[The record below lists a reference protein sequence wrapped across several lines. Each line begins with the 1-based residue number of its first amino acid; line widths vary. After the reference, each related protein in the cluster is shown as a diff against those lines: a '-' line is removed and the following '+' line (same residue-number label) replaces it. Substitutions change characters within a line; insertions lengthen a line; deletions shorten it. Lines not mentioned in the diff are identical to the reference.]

1 MKSETVNL
9 DFEARGS
16 GTPVVLLHGFPFNR
30 RIWEDVNA
38 LLDEDLRL
46 ILPDLRGH
54 GRSPVGE
61 RTNTMGAMARD
72 VAALLDRLGIEQVV
86 VAGHS
91 MGGYAALAFA
101 RLFPRRLLGL
111 GLIASHPLADSAE
124 KAASRQASAERLE
137 REGLGFLAESMP
149 AQLSDIAH
157 LYPRMKEIILENSSA
172 GAAAAQLGMAARGDE
187 TATLQGLKAPAL
199 IIAGRR
205 DRVVSLET
213 AEAASRML
221 VNGRLVVLDDAGHM
235 PMLECPQETARAILE
250 LARRVQ

>member
-1 MKSETVNL
+1 MKSETVDL
-9 DFEARGS
+9 VFEARGS

-30 RIWEDVNA
+30 RIWEDVNP
-38 LLDEDLRL
+38 LLGDGLRV

-61 RTNTMGAMARD
+61 RTNTMEAMARD
-72 VAALLDRLGIEQVV
+72 VAALLDQLEIERAV

-124 KAASRQASAERLE
+124 KAANRQAGAERLE

-149 AQLSDIAH
+149 TQLSDAAH
-157 LYPRMKEIILENSSA
+157 LYPRMQEMILENSGA
-172 GAAAAQLGMAARGDE
+172 GAAAAQRGMAARGDE
-187 TATLQGLKAPAL
+187 TATLQGLNAPAL
-199 IIAGRR
+199 VIAGRR
-205 DRVVSLET
+205 DRIVGLDT
-213 AEAASRML
+213 AKAASRML
-221 VNGRLVVLDDAGHM
+221 VNGRLVVLDGAGHM
-235 PMLECPQETARAILE
+235 PMMECPQETARAILD
-250 LARRVQ
+250 LARQVE

>member
-1 MKSETVNL
+1 MKSETVDL

-30 RIWEDVNA
+30 RIWEDVNP
-38 LLDEDLRL
+38 LLGDGLRV

-61 RTNTMGAMARD
+61 RTNTMEAMARD
-72 VAALLDRLGIEQVV
+72 VAALLDQLEIERAV

-91 MGGYAALAFA
+91 MGGYAALSFA

-124 KAASRQASAERLE
+124 KAANRQASAERLE

-149 AQLSDIAH
+149 AQLSDAAH
-157 LYPRMKEIILENSSA
+157 LYPRMREIILENSGA
-172 GAAAAQLGMAARGDE
+172 GAAAAQRGMAARGDE
-187 TATLQGLKAPAL
+187 TATLQGLNAPAL
-199 IIAGRR
+199 VIAGRR
-205 DRVVSLET
+205 DRIVSLDT

-221 VNGRLVVLDDAGHM
+221 VNGRLVVLDGAGHM
-235 PMLECPQETARAILE
+235 PMMECPQETARAILD
-250 LARRVQ
+250 LARRVE